1 MYKHSHMISQ
11 ECNIKE
17 QTFDVVITPTFAS
30 ENGNLEATNKF
41 DSLTW
46 CQKATLPKK
55 QNATLKLF
63 RLLNVLT

>member
-1 MYKHSHMISQ
+1 MISQ

-17 QTFDVVITPTFAS
+17 QTFDVVKS